1 MKSVN
6 HLPLTVKRIL
16 CPFCGF
22 GCELGIVF
30 DDFGIKGV
38 EYLKDTPNQGRLCP
52 RGSASVLYLNHPK
65 RLCVP
70 VIDGKYKDWEF
81 ISQEFKNI
89 LQEPD
94 TVAVTVDRNLT
105 IEEEYA
111 ILDFCEK
118 SKIKNIASTY
128 FEPEALLNRFIDE
141 KAPAGLEDIEK
152 SEIIIVFGDV
162 FNYAP
167 MISKNL
173 INWKFT
179 DRKHRLVV
187 IDSLKTHTSYFATDF
202 IMVRPGTEALVS
214 LKLGGED
221 LSNIKF
227 SDITGVS
234 EETLDNI
241 GKAFS
246 SSQDGLIIV
255 SMPFAHSYEPQ
266 LVFEGIRILSDKSK
280 KKILPIFEFVHNN
293 NFQSFSKI
301 LTLIKENKIKYLINF
316 GEQFP
321 FYYPQLS
328 KALSGLKIVA
338 TSTLRFKDYVQLPFA
353 LNIEKSGTILTS
365 TGKKPLNGEIPPAS
379 GAKNVFEILNIQGLK
394 TDGAKGVIRDLKIDI
409 KEGIKQIDK
418 HTRDRGLKLFGE
430 KISFYY
436 LGLLEKP
443 VLKMNPIDASEM
455 GIKSGDVVNIETK
468 MGRTKLPVKITN
480 EVPQGAVFTQPETPE
495 VRGLFEYEMSSE
507 FLNFI
512 PTEVRI
518 WQEE

>member
-1 MKSVN
+1 MKNVN
-6 HLPLTVKRIL
+6 RLPLTVKRTL

-70 VIDGKYKDWEF
+70 VVNGKYKDWEF
-81 ISQEFKNI
+81 VKKEFENI
-89 LQEPD
+89 LQKPD
-94 TVAVTVDRNLT
+94 AVAVTVDRNVT
-105 IEEEYA
+105 IEEESA
-111 ILDFCEK
+111 ILDFCDK
-118 SKIKNIASTY
+118 FKIKNIASTY

-141 KAPAGLEDIEK
+141 KGLAGLEDIEK

-173 INWKFT
+173 INWKFA
-179 DRKHRLVV
+179 DRKHRLIVV
-187 IDSLKTHTSYFATDF
+187 DSLKTHTSYFATDF
-202 IMVRPGTEALVS
+202 LMVKPGTEALVS

-221 LSNIKF
+221 LTNIKF
-227 SDITGVS
+227 SDVTGVP
-234 EETLDNI
+234 EEVVDNI

-246 SSQDGLIIV
+246 SAQYGLIIV

-266 LVFEGIRILSDKSK
+266 LLFEGIKILRDKSK
-280 KKILPIFEFVHNN
+280 KKVLPIFEFVQNN
-293 NFQSFSKI
+293 DFQSFSKI

-321 FYYPQLS
+321 FYYPQFS
-328 KALSGLKIVA
+328 KDLSGIEILA
-338 TSTLRFKDYVQLPFA
+338 TSTLRFKDCVQLPFA

-365 TGKKPLNGEIPPAS
+365 TGKKTLNGEIPPAS
-379 GAKNVFEILNIQGLK
+379 GAKNILEILNIQGIK
-394 TDGAKGVIRDLKIDI
+394 TDGVKSLTRDLKIDI
-409 KEGIKQIDK
+409 KEGVKRINK
-418 HTRDRGLKLFGE
+418 HTDYKGLKLFGE

-443 VLKMNPIDASEM
+443 ILRINPLDASGI
-455 GIKSGDVVNIETK
+455 GIKSNDVVNIETK
-468 MGRTKLPVKITN
+468 MGMTKLMVKITN

-495 VRGLFEYEMSSE
+495 VRGLFEYEISND
-507 FLNFI
+507 FLNFV

>member
-1 MKSVN
+1 MAIK
-6 HLPLTVKRIL
+6 TL

-30 DDFGIKGV
+30 DDLGIKGV
-38 EYLKDTPNQGRLCP
+38 EYLRDTPNQARLCP

-70 VIDGKYKDWEF
+70 VAKGKYKDWEF
-81 ISQEFKNI
+81 IRQEFKNI

-94 TVAVTVDRNLT
+94 ALAVTVDRSVT
-105 IEEEYA
+105 IEEESA
-111 ILDFCEK
+111 IIDFCEK
-118 SKIKNIASTY
+118 FQIKNVASTY

-141 KAPAGLEDIEK
+141 KALVSLEDIEK

-173 INWKFT
+173 INWKLG
-179 DRKHRLVV
+179 DREHRLVV

-221 LSNIKF
+221 LPNIKF
-227 SDITGVS
+227 SDMTGVS
-234 EETLDNI
+234 EETLENI

-246 SSQDGLIIV
+246 SARDGLIIV

-266 LVFEGIRILSDKSK
+266 LIFEGIKILSDKSK
-280 KKILPIFEFVHNN
+280 KKVQPIFEFVNN
-293 NFQSFSKI
+293 NSLQSFSKV
-301 LTLIKENKIKYLINF
+301 LTLIRENKIKYLINF

-321 FYYPQLS
+321 FYYPQFS
-328 KALSGLKIVA
+328 KELSGLKILA

-365 TGKKPLNGEIPPAS
+365 TGKKPLNGKVHPAS
-379 GAKNVFEILNIQGLK
+379 GAKNVFEILNILNIK
-394 TDGAKGVIRDLKIDI
+394 TDGAKSVIKDLKIDI
-409 KEGIKQIDK
+409 KEGVKQIDK
-418 HTRDRGLKLFGE
+418 HTEYKGLKLFGE

-443 VLKMNPIDASEM
+443 VLKVNPIDASEI
-455 GIKSGDVVNIETK
+455 GIKSGDMVNIETK
-468 MGRTKLPVKITN
+468 IGRTKLLAKITN
-480 EVPQGAVFTQPETPE
+480 EVPQGAVFTQPEIPE
-495 VRGLFEYEMSSE
+495 VRGLFEYETKSE

-512 PTEVRI
+512 PTEVKI